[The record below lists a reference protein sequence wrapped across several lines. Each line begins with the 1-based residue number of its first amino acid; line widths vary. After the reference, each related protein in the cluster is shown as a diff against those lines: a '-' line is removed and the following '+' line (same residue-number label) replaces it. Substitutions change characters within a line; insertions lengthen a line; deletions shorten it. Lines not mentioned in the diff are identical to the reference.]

1 MTDSPKRRTG
11 LGRGLGALIL
21 NTDTAAAATDSQGG
35 AEPGG
40 AGAPGV
46 RQVALAAI
54 APNPRQPRTR
64 FDEVALDELAA
75 SIRAHGLIQP
85 LVLTTNPQRP
95 DLYWLVAGERRWR
108 AAQSAGLESVPAIV
122 RDTTPQQLV
131 ELALIENLQ
140 RADLNPLEEA
150 HAYATLLGEF
160 GLTQAEVADRVGR
173 SRSAVANTVRLLNLP
188 DRVQTA
194 LVEERITAG
203 HARSLLALDGPATIE
218 EALAQIEARAL
229 NVRQTELLVKRLLA
243 DAAARAA
250 AAPEPEPSPAKAAQ
264 EAAQVAFMEERLRS
278 VLGTRVS
285 LSRNASGA
293 GRLVVHFYTDE
304 DLEAIFQR
312 IAGDDVDELDDAPR
326 RARAVGSE

>member
-1 MTDSPKRRTG
+1 MTDFPKRRTG

-21 NTDTAAAATDSQGG
+21 NTDTAAAATDPQGG

-40 AGAPGV
+40 AGTAGV
-46 RQVALAAI
+46 RLVALAAI

-108 AAQSAGLESVPAIV
+108 AAQRAGLQSVPAIV

-150 HAYATLLGEF
+150 HAYATLLEEF

-203 HARSLLALDGPATIE
+203 HARALLALDVAAVIE
-218 EALAQIEARAL
+218 ETLAQIEARAL

-250 AAPEPEPSPAKAAQ
+250 AAPEPEPSPERAAQ

-278 VLGTRVS
+278 ALGTRVS

-312 IAGDDVDELDDAPR
+312 IAGDDADELDDAPR